1 MESRLRH
8 SETAMLGVAALAL
21 SWVFGWNPPGSQEP
35 RFDGENGLYVRYVE
49 DGLAVHWLTQEEVPG
64 VLRAYNGH
72 ELVEEHE
79 TPKGPA
85 HRVTIG
91 ARGRPLTL
99 EYGALDAPEGVHRTV
114 IFEPPVPG
122 DTPTAFDEADSV
134 YVVGDIHGEF
144 SRLFQL
150 LTNVGVVDAEGA
162 WTGGSS
168 HLVLLGD
175 LFDRGE
181 EVTRLLW
188 FLYGLEREAEA
199 AGGRV
204 HLVLGNHEV
213 MVMTRDL
220 RYVSGKEYLLAQR
233 HLTEY
238 SELFHPTRSV
248 LGRWLA
254 HKPALIRI
262 EDVLMAHGGMSPAY
276 QSYSLA
282 EYQDSLYKF
291 IHEDEFPFW
300 NDPDLLVAVLKRSQL
315 DSAAFFR
322 RDDFFFSDES
332 VLWYR
337 DLVYTDTLGDFLD
350 RVLDRF
356 DSEIHVV
363 GHTALKAIEERY
375 DGKLIAVDMQLPAS
389 ELLILTR
396 GPKGE
401 WIRRRIGV
409 EGPPLPLVIPAHASG
424 PPD

>member
-1 MESRLRH
+1 
-8 SETAMLGVAALAL
+8 MLGVAALAL
-21 SWVFGWNPPGSQEP
+21 VWAVGWHPAGSQEP
-35 RFDGENGLYVRYVE
+35 RFDGENGLYVRYAD
-49 DGLAVHWLTQEEVPG
+49 DGLAVHWLTQEAVPG
-64 VLRAYNGH
+64 VLRVYNGH
-72 ELVEEHE
+72 DLVEAHE

-85 HRVTIG
+85 HKVTIRP
-91 ARGRPLTL
+91 RGTPVTL
-99 EYGALDAPEGVHRTV
+99 EYGALDAPEGVHRTE
-114 IFEPPVPG
+114 IFDPPVPG

-144 SRLFQL
+144 GRLFSL
-150 LTNVGVVDAEGA
+150 LENAGLVDAEGA

-188 FLYGLEREAEA
+188 FLYGLEREAAA

-220 RYVSGKEYLLAQR
+220 RYVSGKEYLLAHR

-238 SELFHPTRSV
+238 SELFHPTTSV

-262 EDVLMAHGGMSPAY
+262 DDVLMAHGGMSPAY
-276 QSYSLA
+276 ESYSLA
-282 EYQDSLYKF
+282 EYQDSLYQF
-291 IHEDEFPFW
+291 IHEDVFPYW
-300 NDPDLLVAVLKRSQL
+300 SDPEALGELLKTTQL
-315 DSAAFFR
+315 DSAAIFR
-322 RDDFFFSDES
+322 RIDFFFADES

-337 DLVYTDTLGDFLD
+337 DLVYTDTLGDFLE

-356 DSEIHVV
+356 DSEMHVV
-363 GHTALKAIEERY
+363 GHTAVEAIEERY
-375 DGKLIAVDMQLPAS
+375 GGKLIAVDLQLPAS

-396 GPKGE
+396 GPDGA
-401 WIRRRIGV
+401 WSRRRIGV
-409 EGPPLPLVIPAHASG
+409 EGPPLPLVSPAHASG